1 MFRSVVAYLV
11 SVTLSFGAV
20 VIVSEAEL
28 LGLGAA
34 RLRIGALA
42 MCRLTSCPRTS
53 DALCVA
59 STDAVEAGTGYATC
73 APSPPGITALA
84 TPTPNAVSNVAG
96 TTIRASRTAKGGRIA
111 RRGRGRA
118 TS

>member
-1 MFRSVVAYLV
+1 VAYLV

-53 DALCVA
+53 DALCVT

-73 APSPPGITALA
+73 APSPGMTALA
-84 TPTPNAVSNVAG
+84 TPMPNAVSNVAG

>member
-1 MFRSVVAYLV
+1 MFRSDVAYLV

-73 APSPPGITALA
+73 APSPGMTALA